1 MKCEIVRDLLPL
13 YDEKLCRAESAALV
27 EEHLKTCA
35 ACRSLLE
42 KFPEAE
48 HPKTDENAIKPFVKV
63 KRRLRT
69 RSVILIVLG
78 VLLLAVLIPV
88 GYLTVNQIFHINGG
102 TDFEDLIYK
111 HEARQFAE
119 MLAEGRMEEYVQH
132 LKNVYLGDAPDGISI
147 TDRSFYLEKLKAAY
161 ENVKKYDPRVGKIY
175 SHYHKFNDGYFMRE
189 QYFMLEFTR
198 ADGSVFETRID
209 RSVYGNSNE
218 YGIPMQIPVEISK
231 LYGSDP
237 EKTNYENYSDMEEY
251 SPADLRE
258 ICAYINTLYLADGGD
273 LYIPIIES
281 YSQKRTA
288 APHPEEWVDRI
299 GHLIAINFTP
309 FDYKAVYDGF
319 ADYVRSNCLLY
330 TSVGNAEL
338 DTERNV
344 FYYPVTLSGFDG
356 ENEAAIVSI
365 KLYYDEFG
373 LHSPRPEDIEY
384 ITGTS
389 DLGAKLAGIF
399 G

>member
-1 MKCEIVRDLLPL
+1 MKCEVVRDLLPL
-13 YDEKLCRAESAALV
+13 YDEKLCSVESAALV
-27 EEHLKTCA
+27 EEHIKTCA
-35 ACRSLLE
+35 ACKGLLE
-42 KFPEAE
+42 KL
-48 HPKTDENAIKPFVKV
+48 PKTEPPRADTDALKPFVKV
-63 KRRLRT
+63 KRRLRA
-69 RSVILIVLG
+69 RIIALIALG
-78 VLLLAVLIPV
+78 VVLLAVLIPV

-119 MLAEGRMEEYVQH
+119 MLAEGRMEEFAEH
-132 LKNVYLGDAPDGISI
+132 IDNVYLCDAPDGTSI
-147 TDRSFYLEKLKAAY
+147 TYRSFYLEKLKAAY
-161 ENVKKYDPRVGKIY
+161 ENVKKYKPRVGEIH
-175 SHYHKFNDGYFMRE
+175 SQYHTFKDGGFIRE
-189 QYFMLEFTR
+189 QYFYLEFTR
-198 ADGSVFETRID
+198 SDGSDFWVRID
-209 RSVYGNSNE
+209 KSVYGNSNE

-237 EKTNYENYSDMEEY
+237 EKTNYENYSDMEDY
-251 SPADLRE
+251 SPYDLRK
-258 ICAYINTLYLADGGD
+258 ICTFINTLYLADGGD
-273 LYIPIIES
+273 LYIPTIEG

-288 APHPEEWVDRI
+288 APHSEELVDMI

-309 FDYKAVYDGF
+309 FDYKAVYNGF

-338 DTERNV
+338 DTERNM
-344 FYYPVTLSGFDG
+344 FYYPVILSGFDG
-356 ENEAAIVSI
+356 EDEAAIVSV

-384 ITGTS
+384 ITDTS